1 MPKSELLFLDTSIHI
16 ARLLHGPNQ
25 RARVNARIE
34 QYLTASGLVTRQE
47 FKRRVLKCAAKLL
60 DVLEKRGGCEAA
72 HAYFVRLVTNQ
83 FQKRAATICL
93 GLLGQAEGLNDTQKT
108 ARLKVR
114 LRTLIV
120 TGLDKFDKA
129 LDLVSP
135 ESGCAC
141 GAHNVRELPAE
152 GKKPKRFD
160 FGPERCS
167 DPRASECGISQ
178 FLSDCGQQRE
188 CLLQQLGAIPE
199 DQKTK
204 ELKAA
209 ELFLQATDANLSNA
223 PAHDPCL
230 KVGDAVIALEASAAG
245 ASTFYT
251 MNYKESEYLC
261 RALGQTLIVRP
272 ADDMLDDTIHQNVS
286 TRDAQPPA
294 ETVAPRMESD
304 LQ

>member
-25 RARVNARIE
+25 RARVKARVE

-47 FKRRVLKCAAKLL
+47 FKRRVLKDAAKLL
-60 DVLEKRGGCEAA
+60 DALDKRGGCEAA
-72 HAYFVRLVTNQ
+72 HAYFLRLSQST
-83 FQKRAATICL
+83 FHKRSATICL
-93 GLLGQAEGLNDTQKT
+93 GLLAQATGQNDKDKT
-108 ARLKVR
+108 ERLRVR

-120 TGLDKFDKA
+120 TGLGMFDKA
-129 LDLVSP
+129 LDRVCT

-141 GAHNVRELPAE
+141 GACNVREVTTA
-152 GKKPKRFD
+152 GKNSKHFD

-167 DPRASECGISQ
+167 DTRASACGISQ
-178 FLSDCGQQRE
+178 FLSGCAQQRE
-188 CLLQQLGAIPE
+188 CLLQQLATIPE
-199 DQKTK
+199 DRKTK

-230 KVGDAVIALEASAAG
+230 KVGDAIIALEASAAG

-286 TRDAQPPA
+286 TQDGP
-294 ETVAPRMESD
+294 TVG
-304 LQ
+304 